1 LCWHIIRTQ
10 KQDRRINGAAVLQWH
25 HSLIITDDDVCTVQW
40 MSMQTSQKFIIG
52 SVKLPKTVEG
62 YVNRGIIVK
71 GYFLERKKNIK
82 VVY

>member
-1 LCWHIIRTQ
+1 
-10 KQDRRINGAAVLQWH
+10 
-25 HSLIITDDDVCTVQW
+25 

-71 GYFLERKKNIK
+71 GYFLERKKKYKSGILT
-82 VVY
+82 VRGYIYQYPLAILY